1 MHSLT
6 VLLNDRMTL
15 LFSLDTHGFCGWN
28 QPDGALRDEA
38 APERPFLVC
47 FLLPLSL

>member
-15 LFSLDTHGFCGWN
+15 LFSLEDHRFCGWN
-28 QPDGALRDEA
+28 QPDGALHARL
-38 APERPFLVC
+38 FLKGR
-47 FLLPLSL
+47 S